1 MIKIRYRG
9 PNELSPG
16 LHAEAERHGRCT
28 TVYLLS
34 GLTAQQR
41 RAALRR
47 LRLSARMGYC
57 PPLPVAQL
65 TLALLADRVRTGAG
79 QTGAVFRLHPA
90 GSTLPVMVVSAGA
103 IAFLLLS
110 TVSIH
115 VLRPPSASDQLQVSG
130 APPVASASAVP
141 VSGASRDR
149 RAGGLAQPGQG
160 GFDSGQVTQSPAGS
174 AGSPAPGA
182 ATAIAT
188 ATSGGTTGGG
198 TTGGGTTGS
207 GTTGSSTTGG
217 GATGGGATGGGATGG
232 SGISNSGGSGAP
244 GAATSTPAAAPAA
257 AGAAAGVEVAAPGAP
272 EPPEFEIPLPP
283 VAPPPVAPPP
293 VAPPP
298 VVLLPVVPLPV
309 VPPPV
314 VPPPVVPPLVAVA
327 MAVAAPGAGDPA
339 DPAGDWVTC
348 PLSKPP
354 WPGWASPPALRSRD
368 APETGTALADAT
380 GGAPETCNWSDA
392 DGGRRTWIET
402 VESSRKAIAP
412 ADTTMTGRVL
422 PAGCSRKTAPVW
434 PAPVRTRSA
443 SRASVSCATG
453 SGGQ

>member
-57 PPLPVAQL
+57 PPLPAAQL

-115 VLRPPSASDQLQVSG
+115 VLRAPSASDQLQVSG

-149 RAGGLAQPGQG
+149 RAGGRAQPGQG
-160 GFDSGQVTQSPAGS
+160 GFDSGQVNPVPGGIRRIAG
-174 AGSPAPGA
+174 PGA
-182 ATAIAT
+182 ATAT
-188 ATSGGTTGGG
+188 ATSGGTTGGGTTGGGTTGGGTTGGG

-207 GTTGSSTTGG
+207 GTTGSGTTGSGTTGGGTTGSSTTGG
-217 GATGGGATGGGATGG
+217 GATGGGTTGGGTTGG
-232 SGISNSGGSGAP
+232 SGNSNSGGSGAP
-244 GAATSTPAAAPAA
+244 AAATSTQAAAPSTSAA
-257 AGAAAGVEVAAPGAP
+257 AAPQP
-272 EPPEFEIPLPP
+272 TP
-283 VAPPPVAPPP
+283 
-293 VAPPP
+293 
-298 VVLLPVVPLPV
+298 
-309 VPPPV
+309 
-314 VPPPVVPPLVAVA
+314 
-327 MAVAAPGAGDPA
+327 
-339 DPAGDWVTC
+339 T
-348 PLSKPP
+348 
-354 WPGWASPPALRSRD
+354 ASP
-368 APETGTALADAT
+368 
-380 GGAPETCNWSDA
+380 
-392 DGGRRTWIET
+392 
-402 VESSRKAIAP
+402 
-412 ADTTMTGRVL
+412 
-422 PAGCSRKTAPVW
+422 
-434 PAPVRTRSA
+434 A
-443 SRASVSCATG
+443 SGVCVDVG
-453 SGGQ
+453 PLGVCLKL